1 MFNSLQLYDCSPS
14 GSSVHGISQARI
26 LKWVVISF
34 SRGSS
39 WPRNGTHISCIG
51 RWIPYTWATREAC
64 ILLHPSFKSPLKKRG
79 NFWLEKD
86 VETRARKKEECR
98 QWNEA
103 WKMALKNNGW
113 KICMKPDSSI
123 CSVTMHWFLLEV
135 IYPATVTISQIL
147 VSSQI
152 EIFNWACS
160 LSLPSQF
167 FEEDPRVCSLGI
179 FQL

>member
-1 MFNSLQLYDCSPS
+1 MGWGSLVGCHLWSRTESDTTEATEQQQQHIQLFVTPWTLAHQVPVSI
-14 GSSVHGISQARI
+14 GISQARI
-26 LKWVVISF
+26 LKWAVISF

-51 RWIPYTWATREAC
+51 RWIPYSWATREAC
-64 ILLHPSFKSPLKKRG
+64 ILLYPSLKSSLKKRR

-98 QWNEA
+98 QQNEA
-103 WKMALKNNGW
+103 WKMTLKNNGW
-113 KICMKPDSSI
+113 RICMKPDFSI

-147 VSSQI
+147 V
-152 EIFNWACS
+152 
-160 LSLPSQF
+160 
-167 FEEDPRVCSLGI
+167 
-179 FQL
+179 